1 MFFRAQSLKL
11 DGESEIKI
19 SEIKDVPLP
28 ENSPEAKKRKREQ
41 EEHEMKEFLNELS
54 ATVSSDENNNSSED
68 NIFDPNAFVETD
80 CDSDTE
86 IICDCK
92 CQCCGKGKSK
102 VNRRNTK
109 DLTLVIAAAIN
120 CGASNYQVA
129 VLLTA
134 ILIVYGIITPDDN
147 TDVVTERKIRDGRD
161 RYMRR
166 VTSER
171 DAEVSKP
178 GAVPM
183 VSFDAAGTK
192 PNDEKKINGRNHVI
206 KGSLVDSYVVVN
218 EPGGHYLTQ
227 FIVEENASPG
237 RPYALITAET
247 LQRSVE
253 NLGVSWSDVKVVG
266 TDNENT
272 NTGVNA
278 GVLTL
283 LEVLIGH
290 KLERANCTL
299 HLNELHYRAVC
310 QKLGVKT
317 LSGDRWAGPIGQS
330 LPKVKDMK
338 INEHFEPIPGET
350 ELLELP
356 ADVVDDLSSDQ
367 KTLYKM
373 IKMVKTGEMIPNL
386 QDYQVGTLGAA
397 RWLTHACA
405 ILRLYVSHHLLDP
418 EETRKLR
425 VIVVVIVDSYGPMWF
440 LMKTRPG
447 LVTAPRHWFTLLQ
460 ISNRMDPEIRDV
472 IQKNITRNS
481 FYLFS
486 ESILLCYVTSDVR
499 SERQYAVQMIKLIRA
514 KQEDTEYGDKR
525 PRKRPNPK
533 KLNFQA
539 SKLDEVI
546 TEAEYLYESL
556 LTCDIPTSK
565 LDDLIEA
572 PLVLPPFPSNTQ
584 SVERHIRGMQLA
596 GKEVSSIQKRDGV
609 MVTREIVSQHYSS
622 LKRSKKDL
630 HQLQNLSTATYAD
643 SLKPKVEKS
652 QST

>member
-1 MFFRAQSLKL
+1 
-11 DGESEIKI
+11 
-19 SEIKDVPLP
+19 
-28 ENSPEAKKRKREQ
+28 
-41 EEHEMKEFLNELS
+41 
-54 ATVSSDENNNSSED
+54 
-68 NIFDPNAFVETD
+68 
-80 CDSDTE
+80 
-86 IICDCK
+86 
-92 CQCCGKGKSK
+92 
-102 VNRRNTK
+102 
-109 DLTLVIAAAIN
+109 
-120 CGASNYQVA
+120 
-129 VLLTA
+129 
-134 ILIVYGIITPDDN
+134 
-147 TDVVTERKIRDGRD
+147 
-161 RYMRR
+161 
-166 VTSER
+166 
-171 DAEVSKP
+171 
-178 GAVPM
+178 
-183 VSFDAAGTK
+183 
-192 PNDEKKINGRNHVI
+192 
-206 KGSLVDSYVVVN
+206 
-218 EPGGHYLTQ
+218 
-227 FIVEENASPG
+227 
-237 RPYALITAET
+237 
-247 LQRSVE
+247 
-253 NLGVSWSDVKVVG
+253 
-266 TDNENT
+266 
-272 NTGVNA
+272 
-278 GVLTL
+278 
-283 LEVLIGH
+283 
-290 KLERANCTL
+290 
-299 HLNELHYRAVC
+299 
-310 QKLGVKT
+310 
-317 LSGDRWAGPIGQS
+317 
-330 LPKVKDMK
+330 
-338 INEHFEPIPGET
+338 
-350 ELLELP
+350 
-356 ADVVDDLSSDQ
+356 
-367 KTLYKM
+367 
-373 IKMVKTGEMIPNL
+373 MVKTGEMIPNL

-397 RWLTHACA
+397 RWLTHACSM
-405 ILRLYVSHHLLDP
+405 LRLYVSHHLLDP

-447 LVTAPRHWFTLLQ
+447 LTTAPRHWYTLLQ
-460 ISNRMDPEIRDV
+460 ISNRMDPEIREV
-472 IQKNITRNS
+472 IQKNISRNS
-481 FYLFS
+481 FYFFS